1 MGGGRLGE
9 AHISTEPPASE
20 QDARLPCAHAHARG
34 PERVAPETASR
45 QAPSRAGVRE
55 GGGGLADAGWSRTPG
70 AREGGRLS
78 SRSDYARVY
87 REGRRYSGAALVLY
101 VRTGDAPLRVGI
113 TAGRKLGG
121 AVQRNRAKR
130 RLREAFRRLKGR
142 LSDQGDVVMAARSKA
157 LSASFSEIV
166 TEMEALCAA
175 GRLMRERDR

>member
-1 MGGGRLGE
+1 L
-9 AHISTEPPASE
+9 
-20 QDARLPCAHAHARG
+20 
-34 PERVAPETASR
+34 
-45 QAPSRAGVRE
+45 
-55 GGGGLADAGWSRTPG
+55 RTPG
-70 AREGGRLS
+70 ARGGGRLS

-87 REGRRYSGAALVLY
+87 REGRRYSGAVLVLY

-130 RLREAFRRLKGR
+130 RLREAFRRLQGR
-142 LSDQGDVVMAARSKA
+142 LSNQGDVVLAARSKA
-157 LSASFSEIV
+157 LSASFPEIV